1 MVETRF
7 RRQQTDGINAPTGGR
22 SLVLFVVDVVV
33 IVVAIGVFHCIVFF
47 IRDESFS
54 CLALLGFVLFSGI
67 YFCFAIFSVV

>member
-1 MVETRF
+1 MESMLQPAEDHSSF
-7 RRQQTDGINAPTGGR
+7 LLMLMLLLLLLQ
-22 SLVLFVVDVVV
+22 L
-33 IVVAIGVFHCIVFF
+33 VFHC